1 MRNFLRGSKSNSSR
15 YSFMY
20 FYMLSMPK
28 NFSYLSVI
36 LLLLTGLFGCSGSST
51 ISPVENNSDS
61 DRLRSDSQLTFFG
74 VSLEQFDQDGKPFWK
89 VQAREAKYTK
99 EKEIGQA
106 KNPQGEL
113 YQDGQVVYTI
123 KAETADIQQ
132 DGKQLVL
139 KGKIV
144 ARDPR
149 NGVVLEGN
157 ELEWRP
163 QEDLLIVRNQFNG
176 RHRQLKATAQ
186 EARVK
191 TRQQQVEFTGQ
202 VFAISNDPKLQIKT
216 ERLLWQV
223 QSEKLVGDRPVEI
236 QRYQN
241 NQFTDRG
248 QGQGIEVNLK
258 TKITTL
264 GPEAKLQ
271 LINPTMQINSNA
283 IAWDINQEIVKSNV
297 PVRVIHQGENIRVAG
312 NKAEMKLPEKT
323 VYLTGDVKA
332 IGQRNQYLK
341 SERLTWYLERKL
353 VEAQG
358 KVIYHQME
366 PPLTFQGSTA
376 IGNLATEN
384 IIVKGGSSQ
393 VVTEVIPQQVITP
406 SLGER

>member
-15 YSFMY
+15 YSFMC
-20 FYMLSMPK
+20 FYMLNMPK

-51 ISPVENNSDS
+51 ISPVENNS

-99 EKEIGQA
+99 EREIGQA

-202 VFAISNDPKLQIKT
+202 VFAVSNDPKLQIKT

-248 QGQGIEVNLK
+248 QGKGIEVNLK

-271 LINPTMQINSNA
+271 LINPPMQINSNA

-312 NKAEMKLPEKT
+312 NQAEMKLLEKT

-384 IIVKGGSSQ
+384 IIVKGGSSGQ
-393 VVTEVIPQQVITP
+393 VMTEVIPQQVITP